1 MSRVWPNGVMTW
13 MTVLPC
19 RVTLGQVLGLRGG
32 QEVQPDIAAQPF
44 NVALAARDAFGLT
57 VVQLQEVRAWLEGLR
72 TDDELIQVLD
82 PSSS

>member
-1 MSRVWPNGVMTW
+1 MDS
-13 MTVLPC
+13 
-19 RVTLGQVLGLRGG
+19 VTDWAQRLAELGRLSGG
-32 QEVQPDIAAQPF
+32 PGEALAQMRLEQPDIAAQPF

-57 VVQLQEVRAWLEGLR
+57 VVQLHEVRAWLEGLR